1 MQINLRR
8 SKQGGNAI
16 LLGLMLAMG
25 LALGGCALEKIISK
39 ARKIEK
45 QRQQAATN
53 CVPDEFVEFHYDSP
67 PVTAQEPP
75 LNAVAPPSVPSVQSS
90 AKFQVNTNYY
100 NEALEDESG
109 F

>member
-1 MQINLRR
+1 MYIKLSNKRD
-8 SKQGGNAI
+8 GGNAI

-53 CVPDEFVEFHYDSP
+53 CVPDEFVEFHYDTP
-67 PVTAQEPP
+67 PGSSQEPP
-75 LNAVAPPSVPSVQSS
+75 LNAVAPPSVPSFQPS

>member
-1 MQINLRR
+1 MFIKLSNKRD
-8 SKQGGNAI
+8 GGNAI
-16 LLGLMLAMG
+16 LLGIMLAMG

-67 PVTAQEPP
+67 PVTAQEPS
-75 LNAVAPPSVPSVQSS
+75 LNATAPPSVQSS